1 MAQGGSEAYS
11 PRSFDWYPW
20 TSVDHLIT
28 TSNPDLTYSRGFCS
42 IIPVT
47 TEPESQPRAEA
58 TLSNKHSIES
68 VHVPRGEYRGRRVD
82 HDTECTP
89 VIIENGPKAGRMRQA
104 MPYSANS

>member
-28 TSNPDLTYSRGFCS
+28 TSNHDLTYSRGFCS

-47 TEPESQPRAEA
+47 TDPESQPQA
-58 TLSNKHSIES
+58 L
-68 VHVPRGEYRGRRVD
+68 V
-82 HDTECTP
+82 CTD
-89 VIIENGPKAGRMRQA
+89 
-104 MPYSANS
+104 Y

>member
-28 TSNPDLTYSRGFCS
+28 TSNHDLTYSRGFCS

-47 TEPESQPRAEA
+47 TDPESQPRVSF
-58 TLSNKHSIES
+58 TRIRKLHLRYQRTFTSPGPWPFK
-68 VHVPRGEYRGRRVD
+68 VP
-82 HDTECTP
+82 
-89 VIIENGPKAGRMRQA
+89 
-104 MPYSANS
+104 